1 MMQESN
7 YSPTSLDDGNF
18 FGFVSLDGEDVF
30 VDDDESDKLVIEDAI
45 SKESDRNRIAILEKE
60 LDELKRENAALKQQ
74 LKEKDRTENERDEAE
89 YPESSNEESDT
100 DDENETEDERSD
112 EDEESDEDG
121 VVEK

>member
-1 MMQESN
+1 MER
-7 YSPTSLDDGNF
+7 
-18 FGFVSLDGEDVF
+18 
-30 VDDDESDKLVIEDAI
+30 KL
-45 SKESDRNRIAILEKE
+45 RIRTVVLSEEGQNE

-89 YPESSNEESDT
+89 YPESANEESDT

-121 VVEK
+121 VVEKYPPND